1 MCLGREGPDI
11 VKRPTIADIAVRA
24 RVSKGAVSYALNGQP
39 GVSDATRAR
48 IVAIAEEMGWSP
60 NSAARA
66 LSAAR
71 TDTLGFCLA
80 RPTSTLGL
88 EPFFME
94 FISGIEAEL
103 SQAGKALLLQMVGDH
118 DAEMDVYRRWWS
130 GRRVDGVI
138 VADVHVDDR
147 RVPLLQALELPA
159 VVAGG
164 PLTGSQ
170 PLTHV
175 WTDDAASMVRVLEYL
190 AGLGH
195 RRIARVGGTPEFLH
209 TASRTAAFADAAPRL
224 DLTWW
229 RTLTTD
235 YSDTLGASA
244 TKELLSADPRPTAI
258 VYDNDVMAVAG
269 QGVAKDLGLDV
280 PGDVSLLAWDD
291 SALCRLTH
299 PSLTAMSRDVAAFGA
314 HVARLLL
321 DEVDGKGTPGRSVR
335 EVDAVLVPRGSTAA
349 PPA

>member
-1 MCLGREGPDI
+1 M
-11 VKRPTIADIAVRA
+11 KRPTIADIAVRA

-39 GVSDATRAR
+39 GVSEATRAR

-71 TDTLGFCLA
+71 TDTLGFCLS

-94 FISGIEAEL
+94 FISGIESEL
-103 SQAGKALLLQMVGDH
+103 SQSGKGLLLQMVSDH
-118 DAEMDVYRRWWS
+118 MAELDVYRRWWS

-138 VADVHVDDR
+138 VADLQVDDR
-147 RVPLLQALELPA
+147 RVPLLRELELPA

-164 PLTGSQ
+164 PL
-170 PLTHV
+170 PEPDALTHV
-175 WTDDAASMVRVLEYL
+175 WTDDAATMTRVLEYL

-195 RRIARVGGTPEFLH
+195 RRIARVGGTPEFVH
-209 TASRTAAFADAAPRL
+209 TARRSEAFAEATTRL
-224 DLTWW
+224 GLTWW

-235 YSDTLGASA
+235 FSDAVGASA
-244 TKELLSADPRPTAI
+244 TRELLTAATRPTAI
-258 VYDNDVMAVAG
+258 IYDNDVMAVAG
-269 QGVAKDLGLDV
+269 QGVARDLGLDV
-280 PGDVSLLAWDD
+280 PGDVSLVAWDD

-299 PSLTAMSRDVAAFGA
+299 PALTAMSRDVAAYGA

-321 DEVDGKGTPGRSVR
+321 AEVDGHAAPGQSVKQD
-335 EVDAVLVPRGSTAA
+335 DAVLVERATTA
-349 PPA
+349 PPRVR